1 MPKQTNRWKLLAVR
15 AALCAATVVA
25 TWAADQPQWGQRYSR
40 NMVSE
45 EKNLPDSFD
54 PKTGQNIKW
63 SVALGT
69 STYSTPVVASGK
81 VLIGTNNDDPRD
93 PRNQGDRGVLMCF
106 DEKDGKFCWQL
117 AVPKITTSVYW
128 DWPRAG
134 TCSTATVE
142 GDRIY
147 VVSNRGEVMCLD
159 LHGMS
164 NGNDGPFRD
173 EGRHMVPPGQPPLE
187 PSATD
192 GDILWLFDMVKD
204 CGVRQHD
211 SAHASILLHGRF
223 LYVNTSNG
231 VDDTHKGIAS
241 PDAPSLI
248 VLDKTTGRLVARD
261 NEHIGPDIFHCTWSS
276 PALGEVNGRPLVF
289 FGGGNGVVYAFEAV
303 GTGVLESRSNE
314 VMNKSSSQHSTTPS
328 LQSVPLLCKV
338 WWFDCDPTAPKENI
352 HDYLRNR
359 EQSPVNIYGM
369 PVFHNGRVYV
379 AVGGDMFWGKR
390 QAWLKCM
397 DATKTG
403 DITRSGAL
411 WSYPLRQHTTSTP
424 AVHDG
429 LVFIADC
436 GKTIHC
442 VDVATGAVCWTHET
456 KSDIWAAPLVADGK
470 LFIGTRRGEFV
481 ILAATRE
488 KKLLATIDMGSPMHT
503 SPVAANGVLYV
514 ATMNRLYAIQ
524 KSPAHSR

>member
-1 MPKQTNRWKLLAVR
+1 MAIHT
-15 AALCAATVVA
+15 ALCAAA
-25 TWAADQPQWGQRYSR
+25 LAPAWAADQPQWGQRGSR

-45 EKNLPDSFD
+45 EKGLPDNFD
-54 PKTGQNIKW
+54 PQSGRNIKW

-69 STYSTPVVASGK
+69 STHSTPVVARGK

-128 DWPRAG
+128 DWPKAG
-134 TCSTATVE
+134 ICSTASVE
-142 GDRIY
+142 GDHVYI
-147 VVSNRGEVMCLD
+147 VSNRGEVMCLD
-159 LHGMS
+159 LNGMA
-164 NGNDGPFRD
+164 NGNDGSFQN
-173 EGRHMVPPGQPPLE
+173 EGWHMVPAGQPPLK
-187 PSATD
+187 PGATD
-192 GDILWLFDMVKD
+192 ADILWLFDMVQD

-211 SAHASILLHGRF
+211 SAHASILLHERF

-248 VLDKTTGRLVARD
+248 VLDKPTGLLVARD
-261 NEHIGPDIFHCTWSS
+261 DEHIGPNIFHCTWSS

-289 FGGGNGVVYAFEAV
+289 FAGGNGVVYAFDTLKDAGADV
-303 GTGVLESRSNE
+303 AKL
-314 VMNKSSSQHSTTPS
+314 K
-328 LQSVPLLCKV
+328 KV
-338 WWFDCDPTAPKENI
+338 WWYDCDPAGPKENI

-359 EQSPVNIYGM
+359 DQSPVNVYGM
-369 PVFHNGRVYV
+369 PVFHDGRVYV
-379 AVGGDMFWGKR
+379 AVGGDMWWGKR
-390 QAWLKCM
+390 QAWLKCI

-411 WSYPLRQHTTSTP
+411 WSYPLRNHTSSTP
-424 AVHDG
+424 AVHNG
-429 LVFIADC
+429 LVFIADS

-442 VDVATGAVCWTHET
+442 VDATTGAACWTHET
-456 KSDIWAAPLVADGK
+456 KSDIWASPLVADGK
-470 LFIGTRRGEFV
+470 LFVGTRRGEFV

-488 KKLLATIDMGSPMHT
+488 KKLLATIDMGSPMSA
-503 SPVAANGVLYV
+503 SPVVANGVLYV
-514 ATMNRLYAIQ
+514 ATMNRLFAVQ
-524 KSPAHSR
+524 KHTAAAR